1 MNALNMLDGRIIG
14 KTMQAP
20 LSGETAFKSELQS
33 HSVDAFRRT
42 ASKSYLKFATID
54 L

>member
-1 MNALNMLDGRIIG
+1 MNALITLNEQIIG
-14 KTMQAP
+14 NGKQAP
-20 LSGETAFKSELQS
+20 LSGETAFTSELQS
-33 HSVDAFRRT
+33 HSVDALRRT